1 MNKLFAFLLA
11 ISSLHGSPL
20 SERIEDS
27 LVPYENFPK
36 PGSVFRDISPILEN
50 PQLFGEII
58 DHFVDRYKER
68 KIDAVIALEARGFI
82 FGSALA
88 YKLQVPLVMIR
99 KEGKLPG
106 AIHRAS
112 YKKLYGEDVF
122 VMRVD
127 ALKKGQQVVVID
139 DFYSTGGSLQA
150 ASELIQATGAIVYE
164 GAFLINNTRASN
176 KRNFP
181 FPIYAI
187 FDL

>member
-1 MNKLFAFLLA
+1 MNKLFVFLLA
-11 ISSLHGSPL
+11 IGSLHASPL
-20 SERIEDS
+20 SEQIENS
-27 LVPYENFPK
+27 LVPYEDFPK
-36 PGSVFRDISPILEN
+36 VGSVFRDISPILEN

-68 KIDAVIALEARGFI
+68 KIDAVVALEARGFI
-82 FGSALA
+82 FGAALA
-88 YKLQVPLVMIR
+88 YQLKVPLVMIR

-127 ALKKGQQVVVID
+127 ALKAGQQVVIID
-139 DFYSTGGSLQA
+139 DFYSTGGTLQA
-150 ASELIQATGAIVYE
+150 ASELVQATGAIVYE
-164 GAFLINNTRASN
+164 GAFLINNTKAPNRRA
-176 KRNFP
+176 FP